1 MSMSMSVRQKQL
13 TKKVMC
19 SLLAAGVINV
29 CISGGDAWAADY
41 EKTAG
46 ESKVI
51 DNADGSKS
59 VVDFGTGGYT
69 WTTNSGK
76 TIWVG
81 GEGGR
86 RTVVGLVG
94 NFTHTKDDLT
104 TTISGT
110 SIYANAAATG
120 SAAAIQARRDKYKDE
135 AAISGGYPVVNVN
148 TSGDVY
154 LKGTEAA
161 VTGQDGIVNIGSE
174 GMFADNVTLVTSGS
188 SAAVYVRN
196 LFGEGVVNVYGNN
209 IEITSDA
216 EAPEKQWALSGN
228 GKGEINIHGKD
239 TVVINGIIESYNTD
253 MQIKGDSLIHINI
266 NQDAVDT
273 AKVII
278 KGAEINAADKS
289 EVNIKGAS
297 GSSIEANL
305 IARKDKGNDGG
316 SIDINFADGGS
327 LTGNISAIN
336 GGFIKLAGNIT
347 YQGSAAVNKGT
358 LDISKVN
365 NLTLTGVTANADEAV
380 IKVTNGGTLAVNE
393 NGKLGINDLKTA
405 GTYKIVSVD
414 ANSTAN
420 FWKEENLAYDRTSMF
435 AEVKQNNRDYD
446 VVYKELKDLSVDEKE
461 AAKEQI
467 VAAAGGTSLAA
478 TSVIGSIVTDSDA
491 VAKSAPG
498 AKAFVAAV
506 TGSADITSA
515 QAAAHINAAVQ
526 MGETS
531 GTSANAV
538 SVASN
543 VTGTVTGRMS
553 LNAAPVAEVGGKGRS
568 LYEDNS
574 GAGIWAQYVHGKDK
588 VRDMAMAGG
597 SASYDSKYNG
607 FVLGTDF
614 AKIGKFQSGIA
625 FTYGSGDTT
634 SVGGAAYSRNDFDFW
649 GVSLYGSMRNS
660 DTNLIADIG
669 YSRSD
674 SDVEQNNFGSLL
686 TANPKTDTITLG
698 IKGEKLYQYD
708 NLQVMPYVGLRYLS
722 IDTGSYSSDIG
733 GLAAFNYVPERQN
746 IWLLPVGVS
755 LTYENIADNG
765 WKIRPNVN
773 LSYMW
778 AMGDT
783 DSSMT
788 VGLPGTT
795 AADRLGYTVMDKG
808 SFIGKVGL
816 EAEKGHMM
824 YGVSYS
830 YQKGSDAQSNK
841 WFVDLKY
848 SF

>member
-1 MSMSMSVRQKQL
+1 MSMSVRQKQL
-13 TKKVMC
+13 TKKVLC
-19 SLLAAGVINV
+19 SLLAAGIINV
-29 CISGGDAWAADY
+29 CISGGDVWAADY

-135 AAISGGYPVVNVN
+135 AAIYGGYPVVNVN

-289 EVNIKGAS
+289 EVNIKGAA

-365 NLTLTGVTANADEAV
+365 NLTLTGVTAKADEAV

-588 VRDMAMAGG
+588 VCDMAMAGG

-625 FTYGSGDTT
+625 FSYGSGDTT
-634 SVGGAAYSRNDFDFW
+634 SVGGAASSRNDFDFW
-649 GVSLYGSMRNS
+649 GVSVYGSMRNADS
-660 DTNLIADIG
+660 NLIADIG

-765 WKIRPNVN
+765 WKIRPNVD

-816 EAEKGHMM
+816 EAEKGHMT
-824 YGVSYS
+824 YGLSYS

>member
-1 MSMSMSVRQKQL
+1 MSMSVRQKQL
-13 TKKVMC
+13 TKKVLC

-29 CISGGDAWAADY
+29 CISGGDVWAADY

-135 AAISGGYPVVNVN
+135 AAIYGGYPVVNVN

-289 EVNIKGAS
+289 EVNIKGAA

-365 NLTLTGVTANADEAV
+365 NLTLTGVTAKADEAV

-625 FTYGSGDTT
+625 FSYGSGDTT
-634 SVGGAAYSRNDFDFW
+634 SVGGAASSRNDFDFW
-649 GVSLYGSMRNS
+649 GVSVYGSMRNADS
-660 DTNLIADIG
+660 NLIADIG

-765 WKIRPNVN
+765 WKIRPNVD

-816 EAEKGHMM
+816 EAEKGHMT
-824 YGVSYS
+824 YGLSYS

>member
-1 MSMSMSVRQKQL
+1 MSMSMSVRQKKL
-13 TKKVMC
+13 TKKVLC
-19 SLLAAGVINV
+19 SLLAAGIINV
-29 CISGGDAWAADY
+29 CISGGDVWAAESEPNIVNIASPSIDY
-41 EKTAG
+41 QGGNEYRYAGIFVNSETKEYGKTT
-46 ESKVI
+46 
-51 DNADGSKS
+51 
-59 VVDFGTGGYT
+59 VVDKIVFNSAHP
-69 WTTNSGK
+69 TTNSSSNTPG
-76 TIWVG
+76 IG
-81 GEGGR
+81 
-86 RTVVGLVG
+86 
-94 NFTHTKDDLT
+94 
-104 TTISGT
+104 
-110 SIYANAAATG
+110 YNAA
-120 SAAAIQARRDKYKDE
+120 
-135 AAISGGYPVVNVN
+135 V
-148 TSGDVY
+148 
-154 LKGTEAA
+154 
-161 VTGQDGIVNIGSE
+161 VTGGGTLDLNAKEIYVGSE
-174 GMFADNVTLVTSGS
+174 TQGGDRGF
-188 SAAVYVRN
+188 R
-196 LFGEGVVNVYGNN
+196 
-209 IEITSDA
+209 
-216 EAPEKQWALSGN
+216 LSGN
-228 GKGEINIHGKD
+228 NNTLNITADKIVSYTGDEFVHVRQGAANVANITVGDFYAKTTWGKD
-239 TVVINGIIESYNTD
+239 DYGVSILQVNEGGTINFKADKATFDGSTNVAGGVFGSGGWGTLNVTANELNIDGNICGTYGTLTGSQHADTVFDLHITAGNLIMAGDINAGSMGSGYSKHDRTTD
-253 MQIKGDSLIHINI
+253 IDVN
-266 NQDAVDT
+266 VTDT
-273 AKVII
+273 AELT
-278 KGAEINAADKS
+278 GDINVY
-289 EVNIKGAS
+289 E
-297 GSSIEANL
+297 
-305 IARKDKGNDGG
+305 RG
-316 SIDINFADGGS
+316 SITVSAD
-327 LTGNISAIN
+327 TMNWE
-336 GGFIKLAGNIT
+336 
-347 YQGSAAVNKGT
+347 GSATVKKGT

-365 NLTLTGVTANADEAV
+365 NLTLTGVTANAYEAV

-414 ANSTAN
+414 ENSTAN
-420 FWKEENLAYDRTSMF
+420 FWKDENLAYDRTAMF
-435 AEVKQNNRDYD
+435 AEVEHNNRDYD
-446 VVYKELKDLSVDEKE
+446 VVYKELQDLNAAEKE

-467 VAAAGGTSLAA
+467 VAAAGGESLAA
-478 TSVIGSIVTDSDA
+478 ATVVGSIVTDSEI

-506 TGSADITSA
+506 TSSADITSA

-543 VTGTVTGRMS
+543 VTSTVTGRMS
-553 LNAAPVAEVGGKGRS
+553 LNAAPVAEVGGKGPS

-625 FTYGSGDTT
+625 FSYGSGDTT
-634 SVGGAAYSRNDFDFW
+634 NVGGAASSRNDFDFW
-649 GVSLYGSMRNS
+649 GVSVYGSMRNADS
-660 DTNLIADIG
+660 NLIADIG

-722 IDTGSYSSDIG
+722 VDTGSYRSDIAG
-733 GLAAFNYVPERQN
+733 QAAFNYAPERQN

-755 LTYENIADNG
+755 LTYENVTDNG
-765 WKIRPNVN
+765 WKIRPNVD

-788 VGLPGTT
+788 VGLPGTA

-816 EAEKGHMM
+816 EAEKGHMT

>member
-1 MSMSMSVRQKQL
+1 MSMSVRQKQL
-13 TKKVMC
+13 TKKVLC
-19 SLLAAGVINV
+19 SLLAAGIINV
-29 CISGGDAWAADY
+29 CISGGDVWAADY

-135 AAISGGYPVVNVN
+135 AAIYGGYPVVNVN

-188 SAAVYVRN
+188 SAAVYARN

-289 EVNIKGAS
+289 EVNIKGAA

-365 NLTLTGVTANADEAV
+365 NLTLTGVTAKADEAV

-625 FTYGSGDTT
+625 FSYGSGDTT
-634 SVGGAAYSRNDFDFW
+634 SVGGAASSRNDFDFW
-649 GVSLYGSMRNS
+649 GVSVYGSMRNADS
-660 DTNLIADIG
+660 NLIADIG

-765 WKIRPNVN
+765 WKIRPNVD

-816 EAEKGHMM
+816 EAEKGHMT
-824 YGVSYS
+824 YGLSYS

>member
-1 MSMSMSVRQKQL
+1 MSMSVRQKQL
-13 TKKVMC
+13 TKKVLC
-19 SLLAAGVINV
+19 SLLAAGIINV
-29 CISGGDAWAADY
+29 CISGGDVWAADY

-135 AAISGGYPVVNVN
+135 AAIYGGYPVVNVN

-289 EVNIKGAS
+289 EVNIKGAA

-365 NLTLTGVTANADEAV
+365 NLTLTGVTAKADEAV

-625 FTYGSGDTT
+625 FSYGSGDTT
-634 SVGGAAYSRNDFDFW
+634 SVGGAASSRNDFDFW
-649 GVSLYGSMRNS
+649 GVSVYGSMRNADS
-660 DTNLIADIG
+660 NLIADIG

-765 WKIRPNVN
+765 WKIRPNVD

-816 EAEKGHMM
+816 EAEKGHMT
-824 YGVSYS
+824 
-830 YQKGSDAQSNK
+830 
-841 WFVDLKY
+841 
-848 SF
+848 

>member
-1 MSMSMSVRQKQL
+1 MSMSVRQKQL
-13 TKKVMC
+13 TKKVLC
-19 SLLAAGVINV
+19 SLLAAGIINV
-29 CISGGDAWAADY
+29 CISGGDVWAADY

-135 AAISGGYPVVNVN
+135 AAIYGGYPVVNVN

-289 EVNIKGAS
+289 EVNIKGAA

-365 NLTLTGVTANADEAV
+365 NLTLTGVTAKADEAV

-625 FTYGSGDTT
+625 FSYGSGDTT
-634 SVGGAAYSRNDFDFW
+634 SVGGAASSRNDFDFW
-649 GVSLYGSMRNS
+649 GVSVYGSMRNADS
-660 DTNLIADIG
+660 NLIADIG

-765 WKIRPNVN
+765 WKIRPNVD

-816 EAEKGHMM
+816 EAEKGHMT
-824 YGVSYS
+824 YGLSYS

>member
-13 TKKVMC
+13 TKKVLC
-19 SLLAAGVINV
+19 SLLAAGIINV
-29 CISGGDAWAADY
+29 CISGGDVWAADY

-135 AAISGGYPVVNVN
+135 AAIYGGYPVVNVN

-289 EVNIKGAS
+289 EVNIKGAA

-365 NLTLTGVTANADEAV
+365 NLTLTGVTAKADEAV

-625 FTYGSGDTT
+625 FSYGSGDTT
-634 SVGGAAYSRNDFDFW
+634 SVGGAASSRNDFDFW
-649 GVSLYGSMRNS
+649 GVSVYGSMRNADS
-660 DTNLIADIG
+660 NLIADIG

-765 WKIRPNVN
+765 WKIRPNVD

-816 EAEKGHMM
+816 EAEKGHMT
-824 YGVSYS
+824 YGLSYS

>member
-1 MSMSMSVRQKQL
+1 MSMSMSVSQKQL
-13 TKKVMC
+13 TKKVLC
-19 SLLAAGVINV
+19 SLLAAGIINV
-29 CISGGDAWAADY
+29 CISGGDVWAADY

-135 AAISGGYPVVNVN
+135 AAIYGGYPVVNVN

-289 EVNIKGAS
+289 EVNIKGAA

-365 NLTLTGVTANADEAV
+365 NLTLTGVTAKADEAV

-625 FTYGSGDTT
+625 FSYGSGDTT
-634 SVGGAAYSRNDFDFW
+634 SVGGAASSRNDFDFW
-649 GVSLYGSMRNS
+649 GVSVYGSMRNADS
-660 DTNLIADIG
+660 NLIADIG

-765 WKIRPNVN
+765 WKIRPNVD

-816 EAEKGHMM
+816 EAEKGHMT
-824 YGVSYS
+824 YGLSYS

>member
-1 MSMSMSVRQKQL
+1 MSMSVRQKQL

-29 CISGGDAWAADY
+29 CISGGDVWAADY

-135 AAISGGYPVVNVN
+135 AAIYGGYPVVNVN

-289 EVNIKGAS
+289 EVNIKGAA

-365 NLTLTGVTANADEAV
+365 NLTLTGVTAKADEAV

-625 FTYGSGDTT
+625 FSYGSGDTT
-634 SVGGAAYSRNDFDFW
+634 SVGGAASSRNDFDFW
-649 GVSLYGSMRNS
+649 GVSVYGSMRNADS
-660 DTNLIADIG
+660 NLIADIG

-765 WKIRPNVN
+765 WKIRPNVD

-816 EAEKGHMM
+816 EAEKGHMT
-824 YGVSYS
+824 YGLSYS